1 MGCVFQDLLR
11 ACYDRR
17 GNQNTIWEL
26 FNSLQ
31 RRSGW
36 VEYLIRGLKACELVG
51 LADEVAHV
59 YQSNLPCKPPA
70 LALLLEPL
78 SVPLASPLLVPLPLY
93 LLPSSVTLPPI
104 TPGQ

>member
-11 ACYDRR
+11 AHYERR

-36 VEYLIRGLKACELVG
+36 VESLIRALRACEQAG
-51 LADEVAHV
+51 LADRVAHV
-59 YQSNLPCKPPA
+59 YQSNLSCKPTAPV
-70 LALLLEPL
+70 LLLEPL
-78 SVPLASPLLVPLPLY
+78 PVPLASILPAPSPLY
-93 LLPSSVTLPPI
+93 LLPPSVTLPPI

>member
-11 ACYDRR
+11 AHYNHK
-17 GNQNTIWEL
+17 GNRNTIWEL

-36 VEYLIRGLKACELVG
+36 VESLIRALRACELTS

-59 YQSNLPCKPPA
+59 YQSNLPCKPPV
-70 LALLLEPL
+70 LGLLLELL
-78 SVPLASPLLVPLPLY
+78 SVPLASTLPVPSLLY
-93 LLPSSVTLPPI
+93 LFPSSVT
-104 TPGQ
+104 PGQ